1 MDESTAPPQT
11 AMNTSNPAD
20 KTLPPKGTRNET
32 ARLAEALKPFA
43 ALLHDHH
50 SDLPDARPI
59 YVINEAQITAGDLRR
74 ANAALLAHEHAADA
88 SPETGLLSERD
99 KDVWRAALTL
109 ANNLCVQESD
119 RENDRDGDAGWID
132 GTAECARRIRDYLTP
147 GDLELA
153 EMLGE
158 AGVKSRT
165 AEQSSP
171 RVGKDREVDGLADA
185 VMDALFVHEDWRGLC
200 DTDPYH
206 HFERKPLELRR
217 SILHALAR
225 ALGSEEKPAA
235 RRGGK
240 QRKP

>member
-1 MDESTAPPQT
+1 
-11 AMNTSNPAD
+11 MNTAKPAD
-20 KTLPPKGTRNET
+20 RTLPSENGPGDA
-32 ARLAEALKPFA
+32 ARLAEALRPFA

-88 SPETGLLSERD
+88 NPETTGVSGRD
-99 KDVWRAALTL
+99 RDVWRAALTL

-119 RENDRDGDAGWID
+119 RENDRDGDAGWSD
-132 GTAECARRIRDYLTP
+132 GTAECARRIRDYLAP
-147 GDLELA
+147 GEPELA
-153 EMLGE
+153 EMLAE
-158 AGVKSRT
+158 AGVKPRT
-165 AEQSSP
+165 AERSAV
-171 RVGKDREVDGLADA
+171 RLGKGSEVDGLADA

-200 DTDPYH
+200 DGDRYH